1 MRKHKV
7 IGFSK
12 ILLVI
17 AGVIAVLASVFAYP
31 LGLDNNAVI
40 GPKRRLLIALGIVL
54 VFTPLLLSALSA
66 LASKWK
72 LAEKWAFFRG
82 NYSQTR
88 LAIWLGRPIR
98 PGGKRSAR
106 WWAAAG
112 GLVVFLAVLWLL
124 TAGTLTTW
132 TPYSNYFDRQADG
145 FLSGQLSLP
154 EEPAPELAQLED
166 VYDWHQREGIN
177 YLWDVSYYQGRFYL
191 YWGPLPAL
199 VSSAVKLV
207 HAARVEDQTLL
218 LIFFTGMGVSLAAI
232 FSLLRERFFPATP
245 AWTVFAFT
253 LTAAL
258 AAPVYYLA
266 NRPGVYETAIA
277 SAQCFLLLGLYAILR
292 ALAGSKRPGGWLLLA
307 GLSLGASLASRFSY
321 APALLF
327 ACFVTGLELLRSPR
341 YKTRRLSALL
351 AFALPLAAITAGLLL
366 FNYARFGGF
375 FETGM
380 RYQLTGDAL
389 PEDFRLIYSAGYIL
403 PNAYSDLVRPLQTTP
418 GVFPFVSTPYVL
430 DTMWPNFIH
439 RPATFYSGEPV
450 AGIFAMVPFLWALL
464 LLPLWGAA
472 RFIRWVNED
481 SAAASGPSAAGL
493 PRWAALLLGG
503 TLLVQC
509 VFSFSFVMTTMRYL
523 ADFTPLLVIYTA
535 VLVWRVYDRL
545 SSPALRRSLLTAAVL
560 LCAASLLLSFF
571 VNMQGGAER
580 FLINNPALYN
590 RIALFFE
597 GFLP

>member
-1 MRKHKV
+1 MRKRKV
-7 IGFSK
+7 IGLSK

-17 AGVIAVLASVFAYP
+17 AGVIAVLVGVFAYP
-31 LGLDNNAVI
+31 LGLDNNTII
-40 GPKRRLLIALGIVL
+40 GPKRKLLTAIGIVL
-54 VFTPLLLSALSA
+54 VFTPLLLNALSA
-66 LASKWK
+66 LARKWK
-72 LAEKWAFFRG
+72 LADKWSVFRG
-82 NYSQTR
+82 KYSQSR
-88 LAIWLGRPIR
+88 FAIWLGRPIR
-98 PGGKRSAR
+98 AGGARSAR
-106 WWAAAG
+106 WWAAAA

-124 TAGTLTTW
+124 TSGTLTTW

-145 FLSGQLSLP
+145 FLAGQLSLP
-154 EEPAPELAQLED
+154 EQPAPELAQLED
-166 VYDWHQREGIN
+166 VYDWRQREGIN

-199 VSSAVKLV
+199 VASAVKLV
-207 HAARVEDQTLL
+207 HTARVEDQTLL
-218 LIFFTGMGVSLAAI
+218 LIFFSGMGLSLAAI
-232 FSLLRERFFPATP
+232 FSLLRKRFFPFTP
-245 AWTVFAFT
+245 AWTVLAFT

-258 AAPVYYLA
+258 ATPVYYLA

-277 SAQCFLLLGLYAILR
+277 SAQCFLLLGIYAILR

-307 GLSLGASLASRFSY
+307 GLSLGACLASRFSY

-327 ACFVTGLELLRSPR
+327 ACLVTGLELLHNPR
-341 YKTRRLSALL
+341 FKTRRLSALL
-351 AFALPLAAITAGLLL
+351 AFALPLAAVTAGLLL
-366 FNYARFGGF
+366 FNYARFGSL

-389 PEDFRLIYSAGYIL
+389 PEDFKLIYSAGYIL
-403 PNAYSDLVRPLQTTP
+403 PNAYSDLVRPLQATP

-430 DTMWPNFIH
+430 DHMWPNYIH

-450 AGIFAMVPFLWALL
+450 AGVFATVPFLWALL

-472 RFIRWVNED
+472 RFAHWVNEE
-481 SAAASGPSAAGL
+481 ALVRSGTSAAGL

-509 VFSFSFVMTTMRYL
+509 LLSFSFVMTTMRYL
-523 ADFTPLLVIYTA
+523 ADFTPLLVVCVA
-535 VLVWRVYDRL
+535 VLVWMVYARL
-545 SSPALRRSLLTAAVL
+545 PNPAWQRLLLVVTGL

-580 FLINNPALYN
+580 FLINNPALYGK
-590 RIALFFE
+590 IALFFE
-597 GFLP
+597 GLIH

>member
-1 MRKHKV
+1 MRKRKV
-7 IGFSK
+7 IGLSK
-12 ILLVI
+12 ILLPT
-17 AGVIAVLASVFAYP
+17 AGVIAVLVGVFAYP

-54 VFTPLLLSALSA
+54 VFTPLLLSAFSS
-66 LASKWK
+66 LARKWK
-72 LAEKWAFFRG
+72 LAEKWSVFRG
-82 NYSQTR
+82 KYSQSR
-88 LAIWLGRPIR
+88 LARWLGRPIQS
-98 PGGKRSAR
+98 GGKRSAR
-106 WWAAAG
+106 WWAATG
-112 GLVVFLAVLWLL
+112 GLVVFLAVMWLL

-154 EEPAPELAQLED
+154 EEPAPELAGLED
-166 VYDWHQREGIN
+166 VYDWRQREGIN

-199 VSSAVKLV
+199 AASAIKLV
-207 HAARVEDQTLL
+207 RASQVEDQTLL
-218 LIFFTGMGVSLAAI
+218 LLFFAGLGVSLAAL
-232 FSLLRERFFPATP
+232 FNLLRERFFPSAP

-292 ALAGSKRPGGWLLLA
+292 ALSASKRPGGWLLLA
-307 GLSLGASLASRFSY
+307 GFSLGASLASRFSY

-327 ACFVTGLELLRSPR
+327 ACLVTAVEIFRSPR
-341 YKTRRLSALL
+341 LHSRRVSALL
-351 AFALPLAAITAGLLL
+351 AFALPLAAVTAGLLL
-366 FNYARFGGF
+366 FNYARFGSF

-430 DTMWPNFIH
+430 DHMWPNFIH

-450 AGIFAMVPFLWALL
+450 AGVFVTLPVLWALL

-472 RFIRWVNED
+472 RFSRWLNDE
-481 SAAASGPSAAGL
+481 APAASGPSAAGL

-509 VFSFSFVMTTMRYL
+509 LLSFSFVMTTMRYL
-523 ADFTPLLVIYTA
+523 ADFTPLLVVCVA
-535 VLVWRVYDRL
+535 VLVWMVYARL
-545 SSPALRRSLLTAAVL
+545 PNPAWQRLLLVVTGL

-580 FLINNPALYN
+580 FLINNPALYG

-597 GFLP
+597 GLRP

>member
-1 MRKHKV
+1 MRKRNV
-7 IGFSK
+7 IGLSK

-17 AGVIAVLASVFAYP
+17 TGVIAVLAGVFAYP
-31 LGLDNNAVI
+31 LGLDNNAAI

-66 LASKWK
+66 LARKWK
-72 LAEKWAFFRG
+72 LTEKWAVFRG
-82 NYSQTR
+82 KYSQSRFAT
-88 LAIWLGRPIR
+88 WLGRPIR
-98 PGGKRSAR
+98 SGGTRSAR

-124 TAGTLTTW
+124 TSGTLTTW

-154 EEPAPELAQLED
+154 EQPAPELAGLED
-166 VYDWHQREGIN
+166 VYDWRQREGIN

-191 YWGPLPAL
+191 YWGPFPAL
-199 VSSAVKLV
+199 AASAIKLV
-207 HAARVEDQTLL
+207 HASQVEDQALL
-218 LIFFTGMGVSLAAI
+218 LIFFTGLGFSLAAI
-232 FSLLRERFFPATP
+232 FSLLRARFFPSAP
-245 AWTVFAFT
+245 AWTVFVFT

-277 SAQCFLLLGLYAILR
+277 SAQCFLLLGIYAILR

-307 GLSLGASLASRFSY
+307 GLSLGACLASRFSY

-327 ACFVTGLELLRSPR
+327 ACLVTGLELLRNPR
-341 YKTRRLSALL
+341 FKTRRLSALL

-366 FNYARFGGF
+366 FNYARFGSL

-389 PEDFRLIYSAGYIL
+389 PEDFKLIYSAGYIL

-418 GVFPFVSTPYVL
+418 GVFPFISTPFVL
-430 DTMWPNFIH
+430 DHMWPNFIH

-450 AGIFAMVPFLWALL
+450 AGVFATVPFLWALL

-472 RFIRWVNED
+472 RFAHWVNED
-481 SAAASGPSAAGL
+481 TAAGSSSSAAGL

-509 VFSFSFVMTTMRYL
+509 LLSFSFVMTTMRYL
-523 ADFTPLLVIYTA
+523 ADFTPLLVVCVA
-535 VLVWRVYDRL
+535 VLVWMVYARL
-545 SSPALRRSLLTAAVL
+545 PNPAWQRLLLVVTGL

-580 FLINNPALYN
+580 FLINNPALYGK
-590 RIALFFE
+590 IALFFE
-597 GFLP
+597 RLIH